1 MIFSPERQNVNSVT
15 WPHKKAAGRM
25 ALQNPDFLVTQVDIK
40 ISQYRKW
47 EKKKMY
53 RFLISL
59 QDRGVG
65 KFGVHTFDPS
75 FPKPQIAIR

>member
-1 MIFSPERQNVNSVT
+1 MIFPPERQNVNSVT

-40 ISQYRKW
+40 FPNTESG
-47 EKKKMY
+47 KKMY

-59 QDRGVG
+59 QDSGAG